1 MKFLCVPCDE
11 PMKLTE
17 TNPPEG
23 GAMTVVYRCP
33 NCEHTIAMLT
43 NPFETEVV
51 SSLGVKI
58 GGKTIAEG
66 ASASDNLSKCPFAD
80 VVNGTKSAR
89 DKESGTPD
97 SPPILWT
104 QEALKRLDN
113 MPEFVRPMAVQGI
126 EKMALDME
134 YSEINEEVLDEA
146 KEFFGM

>member
-17 TNPPEG
+17 TKPPDH

-58 GGKTIAEG
+58 GGKTVPEI
-66 ASASDNLSKCPFAD
+66 ASASDSLSKCPFAD
-80 VVNGTKSAR
+80 VVNGMKSASA
-89 DKESGTPD
+89 EASGTEG
-97 SPPILWT
+97 SPAILWT

-113 MPEFVRPMAVQGI
+113 IPEFVRPMDVQGI

-134 YSEINEEVLDEA
+134 YSEINEKVLDEA

>member
-17 TNPPEG
+17 TKPPDHG
-23 GAMTVVYRCP
+23 SMTVVYRCP
-33 NCEHTIAMLT
+33 NCDHTIAMLT

-58 GGKTIAEG
+58 GGKTVPASD
-66 ASASDNLSKCPFAD
+66 SASGDLSKCPFAD
-80 VVNGTKSAR
+80 VVNEMKQSQAEGSET
-89 DKESGTPD
+89 GD
-97 SPPILWT
+97 SPAILWT

-113 MPEFVRPMAVQGI
+113 IPEFVRPMAVQGI

-134 YSEINEEVLDEA
+134 YSEINEKVLDEA